1 MKTIKSATYDPQDQ
15 TAKFKKEQDCHIIK
29 LKYVLFT
36 KGTWPKSSRYRKKK
50 TGEQEQKKKQNKT
63 LCFSILERCIDHP
76 PKTPSSLS
84 SKKRGLLLR
93 VTNRDGSARNSQR
106 GSRDLPGHGDL
117 SKDRSHLWLSRQPIN
132 YFLGF
137 LLDLSHLAVNWKA
150 NFLNAF
156 PLSVVVV
163 VAVPVLHLLVVD
175 SQRLCFQ
182 LYLSYFLFLA

>member
-1 MKTIKSATYDPQDQ
+1 MAKKYWIK
-15 TAKFKKEQDCHIIK
+15 KKEN
-29 LKYVLFT
+29 
-36 KGTWPKSSRYRKKK
+36 KGARAT
-50 TGEQEQKKKQNKT
+50 KKKQNKT

-76 PKTPSSLS
+76 PKPPSSLS

-137 LLDLSHLAVNWKA
+137 LLDLSHLTVNRKTH
-150 NFLNAF
+150 FLKAF
-156 PLSVVVV
+156 PLSVVV

-182 LYLSYFLFLA
+182 LYLSYFFLASICLCNICM